1 METHVIVG
9 AGPVGS
15 ATALLLAEDGDH
27 VLLVSRSGSGPDH
40 PGIEKVAANAA
51 NRANMLRLSVGAT
64 AVYNCANPAYH
75 RWPTDWPPI
84 ASSLLQAAK
93 ECNAVLVTMSNLY
106 GYGPVNHPLTERDK
120 LAATG
125 KKGRVRAN
133 MWAEASAAYDASQ
146 VRATEARA
154 STFFG
159 PGETSSHFARVI
171 PRVLA
176 GKTVRVLGNPDAP
189 HSWTYV
195 PDVARTLV
203 ILASDER
210 AWGRPWHVPTN
221 PPLSQRDMV
230 EALADLAGV
239 PAPPVRGI
247 PRWVVQAGGVISP
260 LLRELREV
268 LYQFERPFVLD
279 SSAATETFGLQ
290 PTPMHEA
297 LSATLEWWNSR
308 QKSASLREA

>member
-15 ATALLLAEDGDH
+15 TTALLLAEEGQH
-27 VLLVSRSGSGPDH
+27 VLLVSRSGLGPNH
-40 PGIEKVAANAA
+40 PEIEKVAANAA
-51 NRANMLRLSVGAT
+51 DRAKMLRLSIGAT

-93 ECNAVLVTMSNLY
+93 ECSAVLVTMSNLY
-106 GYGPVNHPLTERDK
+106 GYGPVDHPMSERDE

-125 KKGRVRAN
+125 TKGRVRAS
-133 MWAEASAAYDASQ
+133 MWAEASSAYDAGQ

-154 STFFG
+154 SDFFG
-159 PGETSSHFARVI
+159 PGLTSSSHLGRAI

-176 GKTVRVLGNPDAP
+176 GKTVRVLGDPDAP

-195 PDVARTLV
+195 PDVARALVTL
-203 ILASDER
+203 ARDER

-221 PPLSQRDMV
+221 PPLSQREV
-230 EALADLAGV
+230 VTALADLAGV
-239 PAPPVRGI
+239 PVPQVRGI
-247 PRWVVQAGGVISP
+247 PGWVVGAGGLVSP

-268 LYQFERPFVLD
+268 LYQFERPFILD
-279 SSAATETFGLQ
+279 SSAAVETFGLR
-290 PTPMHEA
+290 PTPMSEA
-297 LSATLEWWNSR
+297 LSATLDWWR
-308 QKSASLREA
+308 

>member
-1 METHVIVG
+1 METHLIVG

-15 ATALLLAEDGDH
+15 ATALLLAEDGDR

-40 PGIEKVAANAA
+40 PGIEKVTANAA
-51 NRANMLRLSVGAT
+51 DRATMLRLSIGAT

-93 ECNAVLVTMSNLY
+93 ECNGVLVTMSNLY
-106 GYGPVNHPLTERDK
+106 GYGPVDHPMTERDK

-125 KKGRVRAN
+125 TKGRVRTN
-133 MWAEASAAYDASQ
+133 MWLEASAAYDASQ

-154 STFFG
+154 SDFFG
-159 PGETSSHFARVI
+159 PGETSSHFARMI

-176 GKTVRVLGNPDAP
+176 SKTVRVLGDPGAP
-189 HSWTYV
+189 HSWTYI

-203 ILASDER
+203 TLARDER

-221 PPLSQRDMV
+221 PPISQR
-230 EALADLAGV
+230 EAVAAVANLAGV
-239 PAPPVRGI
+239 PVPLVRGI
-247 PRWVVQAGGVISP
+247 PGWIVGVGGLVSP

-279 SSAATETFGLQ
+279 SSAISETFGLQ

-297 LSATLEWWNSR
+297 LSATLEWWH
-308 QKSASLREA
+308 LRA